1 MSWIFQGNP
10 KYFDIDEY
18 LSRYPNL
25 IYWRTPTNQ
34 QEIQL
39 GDRAYIWRAG
49 AQSGVVAIGEIVEL
63 PIARSKVKFPEAL
76 SDDLWNRD
84 RPDSNE
90 NVVGIKI
97 DEIRLNE
104 EDAMLSRAMLA
115 NDPVFQEN
123 RIIRAPQGT
132 VFRAT
137 PQQAERLS
145 SYWLQEIPS
154 NLEPN
159 AREFTE
165 GAVAYRRHKVR
176 ERSGSLRAAKLADF
190 QAKYGRLCCEICNLE
205 PRKDYPEEL
214 VASVL
219 EIHHSKPLSEANSP
233 RPTTLDE
240 LLVVC
245 ANCHRAI
252 HSSIN
257 VEENTKKLMKA
268 FDPEYNNGFNSDA
281 G

>member
-1 MSWIFQGNP
+1 M
-10 KYFDIDEY
+10 
-18 LSRYPNL
+18 
-25 IYWRTPTNQ
+25 
-34 QEIQL
+34 
-39 GDRAYIWRAG
+39 
-49 AQSGVVAIGEIVEL
+49 VAIGEIVEL
-63 PIARSKVKFPEAL
+63 PIARSKVRFAEAL
-76 SDDLWNRD
+76 SDELWSRN
-84 RPDSNE
+84 RPDPDE
-90 NVVGIKI
+90 KVVGIKI

-115 NDPVFQEN
+115 NDQVFQEN

-132 VFRAT
+132 VFRVT

-145 SYWLQEIPS
+145 SYWLRGIPS
-154 NLEPN
+154 NLEPTT
-159 AREFTE
+159 REFTE

-176 ERSGSLRAAKLADF
+176 ERSGSLRAAKIADF
-190 QAKYGRLCCEICNLE
+190 QAKHGRLYCQICNLE

-219 EIHHSKPLSEANSP
+219 EIHHSRPLYEASSP

-252 HSSIN
+252 HSSMN
-257 VEENTKKLMKA
+257 VQENTKRLVKA
-268 FDPEYNNGFNSDA
+268 FGQEYNNGFNSDA